1 MLKKISNNIWKL
13 GLDSNLYFLDLD
25 QKIIIDT
32 GDRIKSSVLKLLLPK
47 VVALDKVEKVI
58 FTHLHYDHIG
68 NADLFPNAEFF
79 ASKQEIKDFKEDPEL
94 TVLDAEI
101 LARMNFLKEK
111 LKPVVNMNGLQIINS
126 PGHTKGSICLWY
138 EKEKVL
144 FTGDTYFGGNLETGV
159 NLCVGR
165 TDLPTSKSDEMK
177 KSLAKI
183 KKIKD
188 ENNGVKICSGH
199 DYCGAD

>member
-13 GLDSNLYFLDLD
+13 GLDSNLYLLDFD

-47 VVALDKVEKVI
+47 LIALDKVEKVI
-58 FTHLHYDHIG
+58 FTHSHYDHIG

-79 ASKQEIKDFKEDPEL
+79 ASKQEIKDFKENPEF

-101 LARMNFLKEK
+101 IARMKFLDEK
-111 LKPVVNMNGLQIINS
+111 LKPMVNMNGLQTINT
-126 PGHTKGSICLWY
+126 PGHTRGSICLWY
-138 EKEKVL
+138 EKDKVL
-144 FTGDTYFGGNLETGV
+144 FTGDTYFGGNIETGV

-165 TDLPTSKSDEMK
+165 TDLPTSISEEMK
-177 KSLAKI
+177 KSLEKV
-183 KKIKD
+183 KKIQEQNK
-188 ENNGVKICSGH
+188 NLKLCPGH

>member
-13 GLDSNLYFLDLD
+13 GLDSNLYLLDFD

-47 VVALDKVEKVI
+47 LIALDKVEKVI

-79 ASKQEIKDFKEDPEL
+79 ASKQEIKDFKENPEF

-101 LARMNFLKEK
+101 IARMKFLDEK
-111 LKPVVNMNGLQIINS
+111 LKPMVNMNGLQTINT
-126 PGHTKGSICLWY
+126 PGHTRGSICLWY
-138 EKEKVL
+138 EKDKVL
-144 FTGDTYFGGNLETGV
+144 FTGDTYFGGNIETGV

-165 TDLPTSKSDEMK
+165 TDLPTSISEEMK
-177 KSLAKI
+177 KSLEKV
-183 KKIKD
+183 KKIQEQNK
-188 ENNGVKICSGH
+188 NLKLCPGH